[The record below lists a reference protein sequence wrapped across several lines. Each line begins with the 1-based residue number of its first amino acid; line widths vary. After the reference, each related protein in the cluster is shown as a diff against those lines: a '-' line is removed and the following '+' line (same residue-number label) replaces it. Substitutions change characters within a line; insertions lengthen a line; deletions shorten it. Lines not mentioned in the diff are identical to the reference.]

1 MDEEV
6 INYRLIEGYS
16 VAELEKNV
24 NAFMAKDRN
33 QYKFTCRSAPQMW
46 GHSVYVQAVVRI

>member
-6 INYRLIEGYS
+6 INYKLIEGYS
-16 VAELEKNV
+16 VTDLERNV
-24 NAFMAKDRN
+24 NAFMDKDRN
-33 QYKFTCRSAPQMW
+33 QYKFTCKSAPQMW